1 MTNNRL
7 NIGIFTCHIDNDYA
21 TEVCKGAEY
30 AAKELA
36 ISSYFRACF

>member
-21 TEVCKGAEY
+21 IEVCKGAELQQ
-30 AAKELA
+30 KNWTA
-36 ISSYFRACF
+36 IS